1 MNHINPN
8 DVPKFTL
15 ASGVEIPVVGMGT
28 FGNDRFTPE
37 QVSAAVK
44 GAALAGY
51 RLFDCAACYGNEE
64 QIGKVF
70 KAAFDEGVVKREEL
84 FIMSK
89 VWNDMHRRVAKSCEK
104 TIADLQCDYLDMLFI
119 HWPFPNYHAPFC
131 DVDSRNPDSKPF
143 SVAEFVDTYRQ
154 IEALVEY
161 TALAQQGEAT
171 RSQRKALLM
180 AQRAHL
186 EARVAEMRQSLEM
199 LNRKIEHYDQFDGYT
214 MQRIREGE
222 QRRKE

>member
-1 MNHINPN
+1 M
-8 DVPKFTL
+8 
-15 ASGVEIPVVGMGT
+15 
-28 FGNDRFTPE
+28 
-37 QVSAAVK
+37 
-44 GAALAGY
+44 
-51 RLFDCAACYGNEE
+51 
-64 QIGKVF
+64 
-70 KAAFDEGVVKREEL
+70 
-84 FIMSK
+84 
-89 VWNDMHRRVAKSCEK
+89 
-104 TIADLQCDYLDMLFI
+104 TIAEVSKQYEISADTLRYYERIGLI
-119 HWPFPNYHAPFC
+119 PPVPRTPSGIRNYDEASC
-131 DVDSRNPDSKPF
+131 GWIKLMKGLRAAGV
-143 SVAEFVDTYRQ
+143 Q

>member
-1 MNHINPN
+1 M
-8 DVPKFTL
+8 
-15 ASGVEIPVVGMGT
+15 
-28 FGNDRFTPE
+28 
-37 QVSAAVK
+37 
-44 GAALAGY
+44 
-51 RLFDCAACYGNEE
+51 
-64 QIGKVF
+64 
-70 KAAFDEGVVKREEL
+70 
-84 FIMSK
+84 
-89 VWNDMHRRVAKSCEK
+89 
-104 TIADLQCDYLDMLFI
+104 TIAEVSKQYEISADTLRYYERIGLI
-119 HWPFPNYHAPFC
+119 PPVPRTPSGIRNYDEASC
-131 DVDSRNPDSKPF
+131 GWIKLMKCLRAAGV
-143 SVAEFVDTYRQ
+143 Q